1 MSVLDQLQKLSSAE
15 EFFETLGVEYEPQ
28 IMNVARLHILRRM
41 GQYLVSTDFDGMSE
55 EEVFAA
61 AKANLKQAYD
71 DFCASSPIAERVF
84 KVLRDADPNRAPEP
98 KPNPAFVP
106 LSSLTGS

>member
-1 MSVLDQLQKLSSAE
+1 MSVLDKLQKLSSAE
-15 EFFETLGVEYEPQ
+15 EFFETLGVSYEPQ
-28 IMNVARLHILRRM
+28 VLHVARLHILRRM

-55 EEVFAA
+55 EDVFAA
-61 AKANLKQAYD
+61 AKENLTKAYD

-84 KVLRDADPNRAPEP
+84 KVLRENDPNRPPEP
-98 KPNPAFVP
+98 QPKAAFVP